1 MVDTK
6 EKYFLTQLRDK
17 KALLVTAHFD
27 DEVLFAG
34 GLLSILRNKIDIVCM
49 TKTYTKR
56 PFPEKDEQAFKQLC
70 ADLKINAYYGMFEP
84 HKAHLSPERLPEYCY
99 ACWRKIRYLRRFK
112 DYDIIITHNATGEYG
127 HIDHVITHYA
137 CKVAF
142 YKKKM
147 YAFGTNL
154 QNAEITVNYDYNEK
168 KRLVDYYADVW
179 TPRGYPFCYQ
189 PETYKIIGKEDI

>member
-1 MVDTK
+1 MDIS
-6 EKYFLTQLRDK
+6 EKSFLTQLRDK

-34 GLLSILRNKIDIVCM
+34 GLLSLLKRNIQIVCM
-49 TKTYTKR
+49 TKTYQR
-56 PFPEKDEQAFKQLC
+56 RQFPEKYEQAFKRLC
-70 ADLKINAYYGMFEP
+70 ADLKIKAYYGEFEP
-84 HKAHLSPERLPEYCY
+84 HKAPLSPKLLPEYCY

-112 DYDIIITHNATGEYG
+112 DYDIIITHNAIGEYG

-142 YKKKM
+142 HNKRI

-154 QNAEITVNYDYNEK
+154 KNAEITVEYDREK
-168 KRLVDYYADVW
+168 KKHLVDYYSDVW
-179 TPRGYPFCYQ
+179 APVGYPFCYE
-189 PETYKIIGKEDI
+189 PETYKIVGDEDI